1 MINVKQAK
9 KFCKEDISK
18 IKNYDKAIA
27 DTTQVWHCHHMTE
40 TWWHCSK
47 KELIENECY
56 YHRKAC
62 ELIFLTPEEH
72 KRLHMKGVTLSEET
86 RKKMSEAKKGHTVNE
101 DTRKKMSEARKGR
114 TSPRKGVTLSA
125 ETRKKMSEAKKGKKR
140 KPFTEEHRKKMSES
154 LKGRTSPMKG
164 VTLSEETRK
173 KISESMKGRIFSE
186 EHRRK
191 ISESVK
197 RRLAAQS

>member
-1 MINVKQAK
+1 MINEKVVRKY
-9 KFCKEDISK
+9 CKEDISK

-47 KELIENECY
+47 QDLIENECY
-56 YHRKAC
+56 YNRKAC

-72 KRLHMKGVTLSEET
+72 KHLHAQNISDET
-86 RKKMSEAKKGHTVNE
+86 RKKISES
-101 DTRKKMSEARKGR
+101 MKGR
-114 TSPRKGVTLSA
+114 TFSD
-125 ETRKKMSEAKKGKKR
+125 ETRKKLSEALKGKKH

-164 VTLSEETRK
+164 VTLSEETR
-173 KISESMKGRIFSE
+173 
-186 EHRRK
+186 RK
-191 ISESVK
+191 ISEAMK
-197 RRLAAQS
+197 RRHAAKS